1 MGPRSAGVSGLL
13 GGFGWW
19 DVPHQTSK
27 ENVCLCLE
35 SKYQV
40 LEHCFFCDCEGGR
53 ELKDEY
59 GLYDS
64 MTPVS
69 AVATDEG
76 LTIAIYLT
84 KPPVRGVHLQE
95 IHLLK
100 MIAPPADIAAVYH
113 GRQ

>member
-1 MGPRSAGVSGLL
+1 MFPIKLPKKMFAYVWNQNIK
-13 GGFGWW
+13 FWNT
-19 DVPHQTSK
+19 V
-27 ENVCLCLE
+27 
-35 SKYQV
+35 
-40 LEHCFFCDCEGGR
+40 FFCDCEGGR

-84 KPPVRGVHLQE
+84 KPPVRGVHPQE

-100 MIAPPADIAAVYH
+100 MMAPPADIAAVYH

>member
-1 MGPRSAGVSGLL
+1 MVGCSPSNFQRKCLHV
-13 GGFGWW
+13 FGIKISSFG
-19 DVPHQTSK
+19 T
-27 ENVCLCLE
+27 L
-35 SKYQV
+35 
-40 LEHCFFCDCEGGR
+40 FFCDCEGGR

>member
-1 MGPRSAGVSGLL
+1 
-13 GGFGWW
+13 
-19 DVPHQTSK
+19 
-27 ENVCLCLE
+27 
-35 SKYQV
+35 
-40 LEHCFFCDCEGGR
+40 
-53 ELKDEY
+53 
-59 GLYDS
+59 

-84 KPPVRGVHLQE
+84 KPPVRGVHPQE

-100 MIAPPADIAAVYH
+100 MMAPPADIAAVYH